1 MRKFALLGLTLI
13 FATTLLAQE
22 SQTKPSTDESKP
34 TMRDVKP
41 EVPAVP
47 AAKPADVKDIDS
59 ILAALYDVI
68 SGPPGPRDWDRFNSL
83 FIPEAHLIF
92 TGKKPDG
99 TPVHR
104 ALTPAEYQEHSG
116 AYFLKEG
123 FFENSLSNKID
134 RFGQVAQVFSTYE
147 SRKEK
152 GAKPFARGIN
162 SIQLMNDGTRW
173 WVVSILWDSERPDNP
188 IPKKYLK

>member
-1 MRKFALLGLTLI
+1 MLKLTLLALSL
-13 FATTLLAQE
+13 FLAATLLAQQSE
-22 SQTKPSTDESKP
+22 QKPTSDASKP
-34 TMRDVKP
+34 VMTGVKP
-41 EVPAVP
+41 DVPE
-47 AAKPADVKDIDS
+47 AKAADVGSIDS

-68 SGPPGPRDWDRFNSL
+68 SGPAGPRDWDRFNSL

-104 ALTPAEYQEHSG
+104 ALTPKEYQEHSG
-116 AYFLKEG
+116 AFFLKEG
-123 FFENSLSNKID
+123 FFENTIANKID

-147 SRKEK
+147 SRHEK

-162 SIQLMNDGTRW
+162 SIQMLNDGKRW
-173 WVVSILWDSERPDNP
+173 WIVSILWDSERPDNP
-188 IPKKYLK
+188 IPEKYLK

>member
-1 MRKFALLGLTLI
+1 MRKIIVLALSLFFA
-13 FATTLLAQE
+13 AALLAQQSE
-22 SQTKPSTDESKP
+22 QKPASDPSKP
-34 TMRDVKP
+34 AVTDIKPDVP
-41 EVPAVP
+41 D
-47 AAKPADVKDIDS
+47 AKPADVASIDS
-59 ILAALYDVI
+59 ILVALYDVI
-68 SGPPGPRDWDRFNSL
+68 SGPAGPRDWDRFNSL

-104 ALTPAEYQEHSG
+104 ALTPKEYQEHSG
-116 AYFLKEG
+116 AFFLKEG
-123 FFENSLSNKID
+123 FFENSLANKID

-147 SRKEK
+147 SRHEK

-162 SIQLMNDGTRW
+162 SIQLLNDGKRW

-188 IPKKYLK
+188 IPQKYLK

>member
-1 MRKFALLGLTLI
+1 MRKITVLALSLFFA
-13 FATTLLAQE
+13 ATMLAQQ
-22 SQTKPSTDESKP
+22 SDQKPASDSSKP
-34 TMRDVKP
+34 VVTDIKPDVP
-41 EVPAVP
+41 EAES
-47 AAKPADVKDIDS
+47 ADVASIDS
-59 ILAALYDVI
+59 ILSALYDVI

-99 TPVHR
+99 TPIHR
-104 ALTPAEYQEHSG
+104 ALTPKEYQERSG
-116 AYFLKEG
+116 AFFLKEG
-123 FFENSLSNKID
+123 FFENSLANKID

-147 SRKEK
+147 SRHEK

-162 SIQLMNDGTRW
+162 SIQLLNDGKRW

-188 IPKKYLK
+188 IPQKYLK

>member
-1 MRKFALLGLTLI
+1 MLKLTLLALSL
-13 FATTLLAQE
+13 FLAATLLAQQSE
-22 SQTKPSTDESKP
+22 QKPTSDASKP
-34 TMRDVKP
+34 VMTGVKP
-41 EVPAVP
+41 DVPE
-47 AAKPADVKDIDS
+47 AKAADVGSIDS

-68 SGPPGPRDWDRFNSL
+68 SGPAGPRDWDRFNSL

-104 ALTPAEYQEHSG
+104 ALTPKEYQEHSG
-116 AYFLKEG
+116 AFFLKEG
-123 FFENSLSNKID
+123 FFENTIANKID

-147 SRKEK
+147 SRHEK
-152 GAKPFARGIN
+152 GATPFARGIN
-162 SIQLMNDGTRW
+162 SIQLLNDGKRW

-188 IPKKYLK
+188 IPKQYLK

>member
-1 MRKFALLGLTLI
+1 MRQFTVLALTLFFAL
-13 FATTLLAQE
+13 TLLGQQSE
-22 SQTKPSTDESKP
+22 QKPSPDASKP
-34 TMRDVKP
+34 VVTTITDVP
-41 EVPAVP
+41 Q
-47 AAKPADVKDIDS
+47 AKPADVASIRS
-59 ILAALYDVI
+59 ILGALYSVI

-104 ALTPAEYQEHSG
+104 ALTPKEYQEHSG
-116 AYFLKEG
+116 AFFLKEG
-123 FFENSLSNKID
+123 FFENSLANKID

-147 SRKEK
+147 SRHEK

-162 SIQLMNDGTRW
+162 SIQLLNDGKRW

-188 IPKKYLK
+188 IPQKYLK

>member
-1 MRKFALLGLTLI
+1 MRRLAALALSLFFAFTVFGQQSEL
-13 FATTLLAQE
+13 
-22 SQTKPSTDESKP
+22 KPSSEDSKP
-34 TMRDVKP
+34 VMK
-41 EVPAVP
+41 EVQPSVP
-47 AAKPADVKDIDS
+47 DAKPADVASVNS

-104 ALTPAEYQEHSG
+104 ALTPKEYQEHSG
-116 AYFLKEG
+116 AFFLKEG
-123 FFENSLSNKID
+123 FFEKSIGNKID
-134 RFGQVAQVFSTYE
+134 RFGQVAQVFSAYE
-147 SRKEK
+147 SRHQK
-152 GAKPFARGIN
+152 GDKPFARGIN
-162 SIQLMNDGTRW
+162 SIQLMNDGKRW

-188 IPKKYLK
+188 IPKRYLMSK

>member
-1 MRKFALLGLTLI
+1 MRKLTVLALAALFACS
-13 FATTLLAQE
+13 LLAQQ
-22 SQTKPSTDESKP
+22 SESKP
-34 TMRDVKP
+34 ASNNTNPVMTDVMPQVP
-41 EVPAVP
+41 E
-47 AAKPADVKDIDS
+47 AKSTDVDSIDS
-59 ILAALYDVI
+59 ILNALYDVI
-68 SGPPGPRDWDRFNSL
+68 SGPAGPRDWGRFNSL

-99 TPVHR
+99 TPVHM
-104 ALTPAEYQEHSG
+104 ALTPKQYQDRSG
-116 AYFLKEG
+116 AFFLKEG
-123 FFENSLSNKID
+123 FFENTIANKID

-147 SRKEK
+147 SRHEK

-162 SIQLMNDGTRW
+162 SIQLMNDGKRW

>member
-1 MRKFALLGLTLI
+1 MRNLTVLALAALFACS
-13 FATTLLAQE
+13 LLAQQ
-22 SQTKPSTDESKP
+22 SESKP
-34 TMRDVKP
+34 ASNNTNPVMTDVMPQVP
-41 EVPAVP
+41 E
-47 AAKPADVKDIDS
+47 AKSTDVDSIDS
-59 ILAALYDVI
+59 ILNALYDVI
-68 SGPPGPRDWDRFNSL
+68 SGPAGPRDWGRFNSL

-99 TPVHR
+99 TPVHM
-104 ALTPAEYQEHSG
+104 ALTPKQYQDRSG
-116 AYFLKEG
+116 AFFLKEG
-123 FFENSLSNKID
+123 FFENTIANKID

-147 SRKEK
+147 SRHEK

-162 SIQLMNDGTRW
+162 SIQLMNDGKRW

>member
-1 MRKFALLGLTLI
+1 MRKFTVLALSLLFALTLV
-13 FATTLLAQE
+13 AQQSE
-22 SQTKPSTDESKP
+22 TKPSSSDNKP
-34 TMRDVKP
+34 VVTDVKP
-41 EVPAVP
+41 DVPE
-47 AAKPADVKDIDS
+47 AKPADVASIDS

-68 SGPPGPRDWDRFNSL
+68 SGPAGPRDWDRFNSL

-104 ALTPAEYQEHSG
+104 ALTPKEYQERSG
-116 AYFLKEG
+116 EYFLKEG
-123 FFENSLSNKID
+123 FFENTIANKID

-147 SRKEK
+147 SRHEK

-162 SIQLMNDGTRW
+162 SIQLLNDGKRW

-188 IPKKYLK
+188 IPAQYLK